1 MTLWNIERIWQVG
14 AGDDEVTHLSTEDL
28 ARYRCVVLLGAAGA
42 GKTTEVRRLAE
53 HERASGLSVRECRLA
68 EYAGTSAELAG
79 RLKTLAA
86 GADAAVSFISTRWT
100 RR

>member
-68 EYAGTSAELAG
+68 EYAE
-79 RLKTLAA
+79 
-86 GADAAVSFISTRWT
+86 V
-100 RR
+100 